1 MLNAVFAFPA
11 NFTSGFD
18 TLEDPKHSEPSIH
31 TLVFTLTK
39 AVPADGDML
48 ITIPAVDATGQGN
61 NGTAD
66 TASTAQAN
74 GFDLN
79 NLTAS
84 NVTISSS
91 GCANNWGVGAITEG
105 TATTD
110 HKIRIYRVTD
120 SCAAGTTITIV
131 IGDQSRKLLNPAPLS
146 TPSKDGK
153 ADIYTL
159 HVRSRNGSGEKLD
172 QLDVRVAIVGP
183 VTISATVDETF
194 SFTLAGVP
202 NSSRTCGVQ
211 TDINT
216 TASSIPWGNIS
227 KPFSFKNAAQ
237 LMTVSTNARDGY
249 VVTVAE
255 DDQLKRKNFSCQGA
269 NPGPTSSCIPDTRC
283 DDGVCTENSSSN
295 WSNPRTNGFGYS
307 LENTIGKDA
316 AFSFNE
322 NSSSF
327 TSRQFADTEAG
338 EKSAVVLSGNAPTT
352 GASAAVCYRISI
364 SDIQPAGYY
373 TNHLLYTASPRF

>member
-120 SCAAGTTITIV
+120 SCAAGTTIT
-131 IGDQSRKLLNPAPLS
+131 G
-146 TPSKDGK
+146 
-153 ADIYTL
+153 
-159 HVRSRNGSGEKLD
+159 
-172 QLDVRVAIVGP
+172 
-183 VTISATVDETF
+183 VD
-194 SFTLAGVP
+194 L
-202 NSSRTCGVQ
+202 
-211 TDINT
+211 
-216 TASSIPWGNIS
+216 
-227 KPFSFKNAAQ
+227 
-237 LMTVSTNARDGY
+237 
-249 VVTVAE
+249 
-255 DDQLKRKNFSCQGA
+255 
-269 NPGPTSSCIPDTRC
+269 
-283 DDGVCTENSSSN
+283 
-295 WSNPRTNGFGYS
+295 
-307 LENTIGKDA
+307 
-316 AFSFNE
+316 
-322 NSSSF
+322 
-327 TSRQFADTEAG
+327 
-338 EKSAVVLSGNAPTT
+338 
-352 GASAAVCYRISI
+352 
-364 SDIQPAGYY
+364 
-373 TNHLLYTASPRF
+373 